1 MLSHCRL
8 GATFPVGYSIGS
20 FISPPRIDYPSYPGK
35 LNLVAFSDREGLSL
49 SGSFRVVRAP
59 PHHVPFCLRCS
70 LDHASSKSAQDL
82 EAPGPHAVWACGI
95 RVTLDLAGKKS
106 CFWHV
111 FSQQIQSLC
120 RSASS
125 GSRYGGQ
132 VSMLLRDIYQRVS
145 IRPKSKDGGE
155 QARISQRLGC
165 EAVLLQPHPVP

>member
-1 MLSHCRL
+1 MTILYHLHLSEPFKVLSGSWKKKKKRMGRGMLSHCRL

-20 FISPPRIDYPSYPGK
+20 FISPPRTDYPSYPGK

-70 LDHASSKSAQDL
+70 LDHASNKSAQDL

-106 CFWHV
+106 CF
-111 FSQQIQSLC
+111 
-120 RSASS
+120 
-125 GSRYGGQ
+125 
-132 VSMLLRDIYQRVS
+132 
-145 IRPKSKDGGE
+145 
-155 QARISQRLGC
+155 
-165 EAVLLQPHPVP
+165 